1 MRRLFFILFV
11 TAMTI
16 SLGAFMKFEVHASRE
31 YYLYWLIPLEIY
43 FLIIALRPEWFAAFS
58 RMIDEMVARG
68 WKTLD
73 KKKYNWP
80 GFP

>member
-1 MRRLFFILFV
+1 
-11 TAMTI
+11 MTV
-16 SLGAFMKFEVHASRE
+16 SLGAFMKFAVHASRD
-31 YYLYWLIPLEIY
+31 YYLYSLIPLEVFY
-43 FLIIALRPEWFAAFS
+43 LIVAFRPEWIVAFT
-58 RMIDEMVARG
+58 RMTDEMVARG